1 MNENKKQLEEWAELD
16 TDSIDFDDLESK
28 LDSELEEQMADLE
41 GLEADREKIGNPD
54 TIGHTVM
61 NVVWEQF
68 INQVGDV
75 AGKDFI
81 KENRGLTLDLRDSAH
96 IQTTENFAKGKIAT
110 HNYNSKEQ
118 LEKNYDRY
126 KNKPHGVFR
135 KEKVNPGMDAT
146 LKRAGILHNEGV
158 ETVTD
163 IYTGR
168 QIPTQTKLEDGSNNP
183 KAAQRE
189 HVKPSAEVYK
199 NPTLQM
205 AYDDDRLAK
214 VINDPE
220 NLQGYTTAERNN
232 RKSDNSAE
240 EMEDRDKNRHWEKA
254 NERAEEHIKKKEDEG
269 KARLKKEG
277 RKTQKEEALKIGGKA
292 LKSVVM
298 GLLASL
304 IKDIIRKLISWFRS
318 GNRKLSTFI
327 DSIKKAI
334 KSFVS
339 NLKEHLLNAGN
350 TLVTTIATAIFGPV
364 IGMIKK
370 AWIFLK
376 QGYKSVKDA
385 ILFLK
390 NPANKNMP
398 FSIKMM
404 EVGKIVIVG
413 LTAGGAIVLSEVIE
427 KGLMSI
433 PGFAFEI
440 PSLGSLASLVGIFLG
455 ALVSGLIGALALNL
469 IDKLIAKKLKK
480 INTLQQIEKKNE
492 ILATQSQLNKVV
504 EKKVENTRNDTISGI
519 KERHA
524 EAADIMKDSINKI
537 MSNSEDIDA
546 ESIEDAE
553 IIDENDN
560 CSSKNNDALDSLF
573 DDLKSLS

>member
-68 INQVGDV
+68 INQVGVV
-75 AGKDFI
+75 AGEDFI

-96 IQTTENFAKGKIAT
+96 IQTTENFEKGKIAT

-126 KNKPHGVFR
+126 KNKPHGVYR

-146 LKRAGILHNEGV
+146 LKRAGTLHNEGV

-205 AYDDDRLAK
+205 AYDDDGLAK

-232 RKSDNSAE
+232 RKSDSSAE

-269 KARLKKEG
+269 KARLKEEG

-318 GNRKLSTFI
+318 GNRKISTFI
-327 DSIKKAI
+327 DSVKKAI

-376 QGYKSVKDA
+376 QGYKSIKQA
-385 ILFLK
+385 IKFLK
-390 NPANKNMP
+390 DPANKNMP

-440 PSLGSLASLVGIFLG
+440 PLLGSLASLVGMFLG

-480 INTLQQIEKKNE
+480 INTQQQIEKKNE
-492 ILATQSQLNKVV
+492 ILATQGQLIKVV
-504 EKKVENTRNDTISGI
+504 EKKVEKTRNDTISSI
-519 KERHA
+519 KGRHA
-524 EAADIMKDSINKI
+524 EAADIMKDSISKI

-553 IIDENDN
+553 IIDENEN
-560 CSSKNNDALDSLF
+560 GSSKNNDALDSIF